1 MKSCLYCGV
10 VDCCETFNNAPK
22 TCKNYMRRAGVSDLI
37 KMGIFTRQTAPCVGH
52 SHELEFT
59 DAQIERINAIIARK
73 KLRNKY
79 NIRIKGGE
87 IYFRPLKF
95 NKYWKGLFYE
105 KDKL

>member
-1 MKSCLYCGV
+1 
-10 VDCCETFNNAPK
+10 
-22 TCKNYMRRAGVSDLI
+22 MRRAGVFDLI
-37 KMGIFTRQTAPCVGH
+37 KMGIFTRQTAPRVGH

-73 KLRNKY
+73 KLKNKY

-95 NKYWKGLFYE
+95 NKYWEKLFIC
-105 KDKL
+105 KK

>member
-37 KMGIFTRQTAPCVGH
+37 KMGIFTRQTAPHVRH

-59 DAQIERINAIIARK
+59 DSQIERINAIIARK
-73 KLRNKY
+73 KLQNKY

-87 IYFRPLKF
+87 IYFRPKKITKNWKKF
-95 NKYWKGLFYE
+95 FIGE
-105 KDKL
+105 

>member
-1 MKSCLYCGV
+1 
-10 VDCCETFNNAPK
+10 
-22 TCKNYMRRAGVSDLI
+22 MRRAGVSDLI
-37 KMGIFTRQTAPCVGH
+37 KMGIFTRHTAPRIGH

-59 DAQIERINAIIARK
+59 DLQIERINDIINRK

-95 NKYWKGLFYE
+95 NKYWEKLFIC
-105 KDKL
+105 KK

>member
-1 MKSCLYCGV
+1 
-10 VDCCETFNNAPK
+10 
-22 TCKNYMRRAGVSDLI
+22 MRRAGVHDLI
-37 KMGIFTRQTAPCVGH
+37 KMGIFTRQTAPRVRH

-73 KLRNKY
+73 KLKNKY

-95 NKYWKGLFYE
+95 NKYWEKLFIC
-105 KDKL
+105 KK